1 MFKVSQEMRLNTNAA
16 AVLGQSVVAGGRGID
31 DGNSP
36 ERECIF
42 GRYQRTPDA
51 DAYPTEPPQVY
62 VAPELTDAAKVQL
75 LHLPSGAVKVNS
87 TVSFI
92 IKRNGVKGNFDAR
105 LELPSGQHEPALKL
119 QLLDP
124 ERFEAHCQLTQAGL
138 YKLHIKCNSV
148 PLPKSPYIIVSIAG
162 LSASEVPP
170 ISKYCY
176 STEFGSITNSNPT
189 VLPVFQSDA
198 SKVISRGLGLTHIN
212 ILERNEF
219 TVDASAAG
227 NNMLF
232 VAILGPKGACE
243 ELLVKHQGNNLYRV
257 VYQAR
262 DPGDYLLMVKWG
274 DTHIPGSPFGLS
286 AE

>member
-170 ISKYCY
+170 IM
-176 STEFGSITNSNPT
+176 
-189 VLPVFQSDA
+189 LPVFQSDA